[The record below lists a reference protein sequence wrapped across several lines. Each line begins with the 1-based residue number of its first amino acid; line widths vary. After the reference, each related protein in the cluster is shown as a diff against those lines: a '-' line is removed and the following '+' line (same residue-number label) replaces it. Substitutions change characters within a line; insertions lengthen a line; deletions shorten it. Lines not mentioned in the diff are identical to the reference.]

1 MLMKTGVYRENHPA
15 GYPLLTHT
23 YEEVNDEKTG
33 AQNSVKSSS
42 LYILL

>member
-1 MLMKTGVYRENHPA
+1 MLMKTEVYEENHTT

-23 YEEVNDEKTG
+23 YEKMNDEKTE
-33 AQNSVKSSS
+33 AQKSVKSSS

>member
-1 MLMKTGVYRENHPA
+1 MLMKTGVYKENYPA

-23 YEEVNDEKTG
+23 YEKVNDEKTE
-33 AQNSVKSSS
+33 AQKSVKSSS